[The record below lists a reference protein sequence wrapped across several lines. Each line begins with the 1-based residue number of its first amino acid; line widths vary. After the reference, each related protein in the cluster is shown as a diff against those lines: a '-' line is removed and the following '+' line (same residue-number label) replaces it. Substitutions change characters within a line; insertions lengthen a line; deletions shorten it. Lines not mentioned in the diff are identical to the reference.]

1 MDENAVEVLL
11 FGASKLRELQVDSG
25 YEIYEQ
31 SRELFGELLTAHM
44 FAVGTIATVMSRKE
58 ILGVK
63 VGGDLQQQT
72 AFISSFIQGIN
83 IVDSS
88 ISEGHYNQ
96 AAALIR
102 QELETIVALEDL
114 NQGKAVAS
122 EAEKTVRVPQ
132 SLVKLFGDLSNIDE
146 MAVQNM
152 VKIVLAS
159 DPTELQNGTSGLV
172 MKQKFNEQRSWSL
185 FGFHV
190 SLLIVLAVQINEY
203 YVAMHG
209 EGLDEIELQAL
220 VNAQK
225 ILLSCGWLT
234 QNV

>member
-1 MDENAVEVLL
+1 MDESAVEALL

-44 FAVGTIATVMSRKE
+44 FAVGTIATVMSQKE
-58 ILGVK
+58 ILGTE

-72 AFISSFIQGIN
+72 ALISSFIQGVN

-102 QELETIVALEDL
+102 QELETISALEDL
-114 NQGKAVAS
+114 NQGRAVS
-122 EAEKTVRVPQ
+122 EASKPVRVPR
-132 SLVKLFGDLSNIDE
+132 SLVKLYDDLSDIE
-146 MAVQNM
+146 ETAVQNM
-152 VKIVLAS
+152 LETILAPDS
-159 DPTELQNGTSGLV
+159 TGLQNSTSGLV
-172 MKQKFNEQRSWSL
+172 MVQKFNEQRSWRL
-185 FGFHV
+185 FGLHV
-190 SLLIVLAVQINEY
+190 SLLIVLAVNINEY
-203 YVAMHG
+203 YVAIDG
-209 EGLDEIELQAL
+209 KGLDEIELQAL
-220 VNAQK
+220 MNAQK

-234 QNV
+234 QKA